1 MRGLGMG
8 TKTGLGVLCKSAAVT
23 VVSSEIEASKVC
35 MRAVVANVAI
45 ARMLMI
51 VCCFLL
57 VF

>member
-1 MRGLGMG
+1 MG
-8 TKTGLGVLCKSAAVT
+8 TKTGLGVLCKSAAGT
-23 VVSSEIEASKVC
+23 VDSSEIEASKVC